1 MKQII
6 RPGLFSV
13 SVSADSRRG
22 EFDFKNQVIVENEVP
37 VDFVFIGDSITQ
49 LWELHAYFNAPGQMV
64 LNRGISGDT
73 TEYVLKRF
81 DADVVQLK
89 PKHCVLMIGVNDA
102 WDMETD
108 PWLRETF
115 MTPEEVLARAVK
127 NHRAIQEKAK
137 LSGIDLWVCSVCP
150 TNMDFTNHE
159 LQRKQYIRALNAAI
173 HQMCAENGFSYVDYY
188 SLLVQEDGLSMRD
201 GMTPEGL
208 HPHVLGYNIMAEAL
222 RKALASH
229 SVTI

>member
-6 RPGLFSV
+6 RPGLLSV

-49 LWELHAYFNAPGQMV
+49 LWELNAYFNAPGQMV

-108 PWLRETF
+108 PWLRETL

-127 NHRAIQEKAK
+127 NHRAI
-137 LSGIDLWVCSVCP
+137 
-150 TNMDFTNHE
+150 
-159 LQRKQYIRALNAAI
+159 
-173 HQMCAENGFSYVDYY
+173 
-188 SLLVQEDGLSMRD
+188 
-201 GMTPEGL
+201 
-208 HPHVLGYNIMAEAL
+208 
-222 RKALASH
+222 
-229 SVTI
+229 